1 MRFFDVMI
9 AQSAPNVRDG
19 MITFG
24 EYRFPFE
31 LYRRSFDFVRAG
43 KPVPEDIRAVLP
55 PFSVQA
61 MPPAARQYLV
71 DYDRLD
77 PAEAIARVDL
87 PVMIVQGGQDT
98 SVTAENADR
107 LSAARKGKEEVTA
120 RAFFPELNHFYKVVP
135 PGTASFANFG
145 LEGET
150 DRRVAEAVSSWLDS
164 LGD

>member
-1 MRFFDVMI
+1 
-9 AQSAPNVRDG
+9 
-19 MITFG
+19 
-24 EYRFPFE
+24 
-31 LYRRSFDFVRAG
+31 
-43 KPVPEDIRAVLP
+43 
-55 PFSVQA
+55 